1 MKKRLDVRVAGELRD
16 GLDQRVQK
24 TGDQLTVIVERYL
37 AEGLA
42 RDAGQLQEIQ
52 SLPEIRAAIREETTR
67 AIGQLYQ
74 ELSADLAKANK
85 RDTERL
91 AKMSAN
97 TWRDAGI
104 AWRMLYSLL
113 NQLVGGDKAREYWE
127 DAKAKAGKALK
138 ATGDEQ

>member
-1 MKKRLDVRVAGELRD
+1 MKKRLDVRIAAELRD
-16 GLDQRVQK
+16 GIDQRVEQ
-24 TGDQLTVIVERYL
+24 TGDQLTVIVERYIR
-37 AEGLA
+37 EGLA

-52 SLPEIRAAIREETTR
+52 SLPEIRAAVREETTR

-104 AWRMLYSLL
+104 AWRMLYALL
-113 NQLVGGDKAREYWE
+113 SHLVGAEKAREWFD
-127 DAKAKAGKALK
+127 DAKNKAGKALK
-138 ATGDEQ
+138 SAGDEQ

>member
-16 GLDQRVQK
+16 GLDQQVEK
-24 TGDQLTVIVERYL
+24 TGQQLTVIVERYL

-104 AWRMLYSLL
+104 AWRLLYALL
-113 NQLVGGDKAREYWE
+113 SHLVSNEKAREWFE

-138 ATGDEQ
+138 SGDEQ